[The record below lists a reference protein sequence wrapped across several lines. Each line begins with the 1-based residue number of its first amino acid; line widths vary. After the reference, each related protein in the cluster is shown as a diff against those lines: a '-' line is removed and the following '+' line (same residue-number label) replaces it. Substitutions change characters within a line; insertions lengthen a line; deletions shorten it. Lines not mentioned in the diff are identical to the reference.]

1 MADQPGAEDN
11 WDKQWNSDWLI
22 HVNPLKHVMGSEQC
36 RPMTHYLYPCI
47 KPQQTWSTL
56 FILQVHMFSCDLTCH
71 SCLGRSISNPHS
83 QVHPGRMY
91 ILSGS
96 GTLWS
101 PNSCHFESY
110 QPNAFGIT
118 PMFDSLQDWGLCLLI
133 LLLPSVILPSPS
145 SFLETFSRICAQSWF
160 PRFDKDSWVP
170 VQRPNHCFFI
180 LSMTN
185 ARFGVLGQYH

>member
-83 QVHPGRMY
+83 QVHPGRMS

-133 LLLPSVILPSPS
+133 LLLRSVILPSPS

-185 ARFGVLGQYH
+185 ARFGVFGQYH